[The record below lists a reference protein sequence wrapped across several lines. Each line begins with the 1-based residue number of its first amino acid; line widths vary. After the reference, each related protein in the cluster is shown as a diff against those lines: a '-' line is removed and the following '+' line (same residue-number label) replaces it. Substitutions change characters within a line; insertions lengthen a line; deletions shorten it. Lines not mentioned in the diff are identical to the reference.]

1 MKEVIAKKVVGGL
14 VLVFFLAVGL
24 VNPALAADDYWE
36 AYNFEAGQ
44 FFTFLVEQTEP
55 AEMGFEF
62 TMGITAP
69 EAGQLLAEIEGVLDM
84 GQMEMPLYIAAQ
96 GPDDEYFAQVLF
108 DELVEDFVGWLLLSF
123 FSPSLFLL
131 DLPALTMIED
141 DTGEWMDIPVE
152 VQRVPLESGATLER
166 SFELVDEDGELLE
179 VMEVMFTMEAE
190 AIESFDLHGEED
202 VLFNGYRIDSELD
215 SGIQDTGSI
224 NVSIFIVPEFPL
236 PVKISLDQ
244 TTDDPEFGTFST
256 RASMRITSYTLP

>member
-1 MKEVIAKKVVGGL
+1 MKDYQAKKVVYGL
-14 VLVFFLAVGL
+14 VLVFFLTVGL
-24 VNPALAADDYWE
+24 VNPAFAADDYWE

-44 FFTFLVEQTEP
+44 FFTFLVQQTEP

-69 EAGQLLAEIEGVLDM
+69 EPGQLLAEIEGMLDM

-108 DELVEDFVGWLLLSF
+108 DELVDDFVGWLLLSF

-152 VQRVPLESGATLER
+152 VQKVPLESGGTLER
-166 SFELVDEDGELLE
+166 SFELIDEDGELLE
-179 VMEVMFTMEAE
+179 VMDISFTMEE
-190 AIESFDLHGEED
+190 AIIESFDLHEEED
-202 VLFNGYRIDSELD
+202 VVFNGYRIDSDLDIGVED
-215 SGIQDTGSI
+215 SGMIS
-224 NVSIFIVPEFPL
+224 VSIYIVPGFPL
-236 PVKISLDQ
+236 PVEIYLDQ

-256 RASMRITSYTLP
+256 KASMRITSYTLP